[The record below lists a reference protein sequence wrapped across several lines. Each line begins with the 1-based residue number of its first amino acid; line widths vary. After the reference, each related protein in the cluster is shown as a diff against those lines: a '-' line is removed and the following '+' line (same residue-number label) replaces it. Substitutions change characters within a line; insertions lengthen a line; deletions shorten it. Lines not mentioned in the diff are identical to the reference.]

1 MASILNVDQIGHSS
15 SGTTALTIDSS
26 GRILTP
32 TRPSFLLRLSAT
44 QNKTSMTT
52 GWHKFDF
59 TTTSF
64 DVGNNVANSVF
75 TAPLSGLY
83 QFNLSTRMDSLSG
96 AFLIIAL
103 AHTSSTP
110 AGAGEDSDLYWSS
123 YAINGNL
130 NNTYVSLN
138 TSCSVELTS
147 GQTVIPWYYIND
159 TTFDIRQNTHFS
171 GHLVG

>member
-1 MASILNVDQIGHSS
+1 MSTLNVDQIGHST
-15 SGTTALTIDSS
+15 SGTTALTVDSS

-32 TRPSFLLRLSAT
+32 ARPAFLLRVGST
-44 QNKTSMTT
+44 QSKTSMAT

-64 DVGNNVANSVF
+64 DVGNNVASSVF

-83 QFNLSTRMDSLSG
+83 QFNLSTRMDALGGS
-96 AFLIIAL
+96 FFIIVL
-103 AHTSSTP
+103 AHTTSTP
-110 AGAGEDSDLYWSS
+110 SGSGEDSDLYWSS
-123 YAINGNL
+123 YAIDGNL
-130 NNTYVSLN
+130 NSTFISLN

-147 GQTVIPWYYIND
+147 GQTVVPWYYTND
-159 TTFDIRQNTHFS
+159 TTFNIRQNTHFS